1 MKRHLGV
8 VAVALIFVS
17 FLIAVIGRVRAA
29 ETSKPA
35 GQQSG
40 KVLEVLH
47 AGSYTYVHLDTGKE
61 KVWLAGPTSQ
71 VKPGERVVFVPAMPM
86 TGFESKTL
94 RRTFDLVYFVG
105 SIDREGAEPV
115 KGALPPGHPQAAPG
129 AGGTVTAKMDFSKI
143 TKPAGGKTV
152 AEIIQEKKQLSGKK
166 ITVRGKVVKF
176 SAEIMG
182 KNWIHL
188 NDGTVKEGGEDLT
201 ITTKAEAKVGDT
213 VLVRGVVVTEK
224 DLGSGY
230 HYAVI
235 IEDAQVTVE

>member
-17 FLIAVIGRVRAA
+17 FLIAVVGRVRAA

-35 GQQSG
+35 VQQSG

-71 VKPGERVVFVPAMPM
+71 VKPGERVVFLPVMPM
-86 TGFESKTL
+86 TGFESKAL
-94 RRTFDLVYFVG
+94 GRTFDLVYFVG
-105 SIDREGAEPV
+105 SIDREGAEPA
-115 KGALPPGHPQAAPG
+115 KGAVPPGHPQAAQSTGG
-129 AGGTVTAKMDFSKI
+129 AVTAKMDFSKI

-166 ITVRGKVVKF
+166 VAVRGKVVKF
-176 SAEIMG
+176 AAEIMG

-188 NDGTVKEGGEDLT
+188 NDGTLKEGGEDLT

-213 VLVRGVVVTEK
+213 VLVRGVVVTDK